1 MVGTDG
7 VLGKVSDPSTRRLW
21 ARHGKFCHAIR
32 RIHNTAALKRAG
44 GQVMANLA
52 LGQGHSNPG
61 ANQELGQIHSPDRTA
76 RKERTQRPAVR
87 AAGMVR
93 RLHASTV
100 IQAFASIP
108 S

>member
-21 ARHGKFCHAIR
+21 ARHGKSCHAIR

-44 GQVMANLA
+44 G
-52 LGQGHSNPG
+52 HSNPG
-61 ANQELGQIHSPDRTA
+61 ANQELGQIHSPDQTA

>member
-1 MVGTDG
+1 
-7 VLGKVSDPSTRRLW
+7 
-21 ARHGKFCHAIR
+21 
-32 RIHNTAALKRAG
+32 
-44 GQVMANLA
+44 MANLA

-61 ANQELGQIHSPDRTA
+61 ANQELGQNHSPDRTA
-76 RKERTQRPAVR
+76 RKERTQRPAAR